1 MEQPI
6 QIADDIALLDL
17 MMTEMSAAPENFRT
31 TAYWDY
37 YKNATLDVLRTN
49 GLHDLRRIQ
58 NAEIT
63 SFGCYEGPLFRTAE
77 ELRLRGLNE
86 PDIDAIIS
94 FVKVLEKHPNLDFMP
109 LGRSL
114 SDIIHLELRALDL
127 EAQLI
132 NPNAV
137 SIFKLDGSL
146 VGNPRSKFRV
156 EGNWYTQQL
165 IDKYRLYL
173 ECFRV
178 FDLTTVDTVVELGAG
193 MGQQIEVLHK
203 LHPHLSFVIIDIPP
217 QLYVSHQYLTTVFG
231 DDVVDYRNTNHGP
244 LETLEP
250 GKLYFLGPWMMPQ
263 LKPRGWTLLWN
274 ARSFQE
280 MSEKSI
286 KTYHDS
292 FRRFAQGLFLM
303 NRTKGFRKEFKAEL
317 GVTDQVDFDFY
328 KNLFHEHYEF
338 IDVPRWET
346 LNDPASYRPMAW
358 RRRHP

>member
-17 MMTEMSAAPENFRT
+17 MMTEMSDAPENFRT
-31 TAYWDY
+31 TAYWEH

-63 SFGCYEGPLFRTAE
+63 SFGCYEGPLFSTVE
-77 ELRLRGLNE
+77 ELRQKGLN
-86 PDIDAIIS
+86 DRDVDAIIS

-114 SDIIHLELRALDL
+114 SDILRLELRALEM

-132 NPNAV
+132 NPNTV
-137 SIFKLDGSL
+137 SVFELDGSL
-146 VGNPRSKFRV
+146 VGNPRSKFCV
-156 EGNWYTQQL
+156 DGNWYTQQL
-165 IDKYRLYL
+165 IEKYRLYL

-178 FDLTTVDTVVELGAG
+178 FDLTTVDTVVEIGAG
-193 MGQQIEVLHK
+193 MGQQIEILHK

-217 QLYVSHQYLTTVFG
+217 QLYVSHQYLATVFG
-231 DDVVDYRNTNHGP
+231 DDVVDYRKTNHGS
-244 LETLEP
+244 LEDLEP
-250 GKLYFLGPWMMPQ
+250 GKLYFLGPWMIPR

-286 KTYHDS
+286 ESYHNS
-292 FRRFAQGLFLM
+292 FRNFAQGLFLM
-303 NRTKGFRKEFKAEL
+303 NRTKGFPKKLMAEL
-317 GVTDQVDFDFY
+317 GVTDRVDFDFY
-328 KNLFHEHYEF
+328 KSLFHEHYEF
-338 IDVPRWET
+338 VDVARWQT
-346 LNDPASYRPMAW
+346 LNNPWWYRPMAW
-358 RRRHP
+358 RHRNP